1 VAKSSTIKIAETKV
15 LFISRKDVPGGPPYK
30 NPELGQNMEHM
41 ERADLSIRAQARESV
56 PTTTDRASVGTD
68 RAAPTA
74 RVLYVALHGDEHDGI
89 VARNR
94 V

>member
-1 VAKSSTIKIAETKV
+1 M
-15 LFISRKDVPGGPPYK
+15 G
-30 NPELGQNMEHM
+30 
-41 ERADLSIRAQARESV
+41 RADLSFRAEARESA

-74 RVLYVALHGDEHDGI
+74 RVLYVALHADEHDGI
-89 VARNR
+89 VAGHR